1 MLNLFNRKSY
11 PFYSCM
17 EGTIIPIEAVSD
29 PVFSSKSMG
38 NGFAIIPTI
47 GKVVAPFDGEVI
59 MVFKTKHAI
68 GLKDENGNQFLIHI
82 GLDTVNLKGEGFH
95 VHVKPTSIVK
105 KGETLIEFEIEYLKE
120 KGYSLESCIIL
131 PDYQKE
137 KFKLLK
143 TGKVKLLESD
153 IFILK

>member
-1 MLNLFNRKSY
+1 
-11 PFYSCM
+11 M
-17 EGTIIPIEAVSD
+17 EGTIIPIEEVSD

-38 NGFAIIPTI
+38 NGFAIIPI
-47 GKVVAPFDGEVI
+47 KGIVVAPFDGEVV

-82 GLDTVNLKGEGFH
+82 GLDTVNLKGEGFK
-95 VHVKPTSIVK
+95 VHVMPNSIIK
-105 KGETLIEFEIEYLKE
+105 KGETLIEFDLDYLKE

-137 KFKLLK
+137 KFKLIK
-143 TGKVKLLESD
+143 NGKVKLLESD